1 MKMTCF
7 GVQTLHQILY
17 EKNWGVFLCIG
28 LYTYHFKRVEKK
40 MIIGIEYYFYFYLF
54 NIKLWKE
61 ESGIFGE
68 DFMFII

>member
-1 MKMTCF
+1 M
-7 GVQTLHQILY
+7 
-17 EKNWGVFLCIG
+17 CIG

-68 DFMFII
+68 DFMFIILINLIK

>member
-1 MKMTCF
+1 MKKIEGYFCALDFIPT
-7 GVQTLHQILY
+7 IL
-17 EKNWGVFLCIG
+17 KGW
-28 LYTYHFKRVEKK
+28 KKK

-68 DFMFII
+68 DFMFIILINLIK